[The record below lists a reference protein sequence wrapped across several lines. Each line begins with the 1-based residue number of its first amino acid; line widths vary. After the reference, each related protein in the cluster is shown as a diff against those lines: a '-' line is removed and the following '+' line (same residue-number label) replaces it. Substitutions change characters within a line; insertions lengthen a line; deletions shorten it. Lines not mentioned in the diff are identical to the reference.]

1 MELSQFHFEVFE
13 NVVLGSEEED
23 HLSFSNEERLPHEG
37 RLKCPFS
44 ETAPFKFE
52 EATNNGIRVHSN
64 NPRKRGPGI
73 ESPNQAP
80 FRTRYYADSEE
91 SISSWL

>member
-1 MELSQFHFEVFE
+1 MELSQFISKFFE

-23 HLSFSNEERLPHEG
+23 HKSFPNEERLPHQG
-37 RLKCPFS
+37 RLKCPLS
-44 ETAPFKFE
+44 EAASLKFE
-52 EATNNGIRVHSN
+52 ETTNVGIGVHP

-80 FRTRYYADSEE
+80 LRTRYYADSEE
-91 SISSWL
+91 SFSSWL